1 MKSFKSGLR
10 SGIATRGNN
19 SLISAS
25 PFDPL
30 IANPSLWLDGFDSAT
45 YSNGIWADKGGFNRN
60 FSESN
65 VDFRPSFVA
74 NGINSRGS
82 LSFDGVNDSLQRI
95 PEAWAYQY
103 PLTIF
108 VLFRASSYA
117 TYSSLLSFYG
127 DVSGVTA
134 GWTLMIKDNLRSAIY
149 CTSTSGQPAYD
160 GDGNVSY
167 SLNETHLFVATITD
181 NRIESWGNGFSDRLF
196 SFSQTLR
203 TNLGTNLM
211 SVGSSPLFNRYNPV
225 LIATVFI
232 VPSDLSATR
241 RQVLEGH
248 FGWEAGINS
257 RLPTN
262 HPFRN
267 SRPLASNWV

>member
-1 MKSFKSGLR
+1 M
-10 SGIATRGNN
+10 
-19 SLISAS
+19 LIIDAS
-25 PFDPL
+25 PQLFNPL
-30 IANPSLWLDGFDSAT
+30 IASPSLWLDGVDSAT
-45 YSNGIWADKGGFNRN
+45 YSGGVWADKSGFGRN

-82 LSFDGVNDSLQRI
+82 LSFDGVNDRLRRT

-103 PLTIF
+103 PLTMF

-117 TYSSLLSFYG
+117 TYSCLLDFYTG
-127 DVSGVTA
+127 SSGNTA
-134 GWTLMIKDNLRSAIY
+134 GWTLLIKSNLRSAIY
-149 CTSTSGQPAYD
+149 CTSTSGQPSYD
-160 GDGNVSY
+160 GTGSVTY
-167 SLNETHLFVATITD
+167 PLNETHLFVATITN
-181 NRIESWGNGFSDRLF
+181 NRIESWGNGEADRLF

-203 TNLGTNLM
+203 TNLGT
-211 SVGSSPLFNRYNPV
+211 SPLTIGASLLFARYNPV
-225 LIATVFI
+225 LMATVFI

-241 RQVLEGH
+241 RQILEGH

-257 RLPTN
+257 RFPTN

>member
-1 MKSFKSGLR
+1 M
-10 SGIATRGNN
+10 
-19 SLISAS
+19 LIIDAS
-25 PFDPL
+25 PQLFNPL
-30 IANPSLWLDGFDSAT
+30 IASPSLWLDGVDSAT
-45 YSNGIWADKGGFNRN
+45 YSGGVWADKSGFGRN

-82 LSFDGVNDSLQRI
+82 LSFDGVNDRLRRT

-103 PLTIF
+103 PLTMF

-117 TYSSLLSFYG
+117 TYSCLLDFYTG
-127 DVSGVTA
+127 SSGNTA
-134 GWTLMIKDNLRSAIY
+134 GWTLLIKSNLRSAIY

-160 GDGNVSY
+160 GTGSVTY
-167 SLNETHLFVATITD
+167 PLNETHLFVATITN

-211 SVGSSPLFNRYNPV
+211 SVGSGPLFNRFNPV

-241 RQVLEGH
+241 RQTLEGH
-248 FGWEAGINS
+248 FAWEAGINS
-257 RLPTN
+257 RFPTT

>member
-1 MKSFKSGLR
+1 M
-10 SGIATRGNN
+10 
-19 SLISAS
+19 LIIDAS
-25 PFDPL
+25 PQSFNPL
-30 IANPSLWLDGFDSAT
+30 IASPSLWLDGFDSAT
-45 YSNGIWADKGGFNRN
+45 YSNGIWADKSEFGRN

-65 VDFRPSFVA
+65 VNFRPSFVA

-82 LSFDGVNDSLQRI
+82 LSFDGVNDRLGRT

-108 VLFRASSYA
+108 VLFRASNYV
-117 TYSSLLSFYG
+117 TYSSLLDFYT
-127 DVSGVTA
+127 SPSSNPSSNTA
-134 GWTLMIKDNLRSAIY
+134 GWALMIKNNLRSAIY

-167 SLNETHLFVATITD
+167 SLNETHLFVATITN
-181 NRIESWGNGFSDRLF
+181 NRIESWGNGTSDRLF
-196 SFSQTLR
+196 SFNQTLK
-203 TNLGTNLM
+203 TNLGISPM
-211 SVGSSPLFNRYNPV
+211 SVGSSPLFARYNPV
-225 LIATVFI
+225 LMATVFI

-257 RLPTN
+257 RFPTN

-267 SRPLASNWV
+267 SRPVTSNWV